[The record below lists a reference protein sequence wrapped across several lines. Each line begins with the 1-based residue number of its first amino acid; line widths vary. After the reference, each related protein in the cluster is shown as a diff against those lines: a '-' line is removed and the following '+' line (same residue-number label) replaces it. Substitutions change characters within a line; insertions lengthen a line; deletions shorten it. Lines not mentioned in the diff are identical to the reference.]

1 MVNVLILPTYPQP
14 ARFSH
19 LLNLRHSANLRVTL
33 GAVTSM
39 AWTSDGYAL
48 AVGYERGWAVWS
60 MGGRLNGW
68 GVASQDSDDEEPQV
82 DTFMDGVANLFW
94 STGNLDLFMQV
105 PEESTQFYAMPFV
118 KSATTGQLSPD
129 NTRYAF
135 LQMDDRVLVYRGA
148 DQPDMSV
155 INPESD
161 VWQHIHIPNVYIATN
176 WPIRYASISSDGRF
190 IAVAGRRGLTHY
202 SAASGRWKLFEQER
216 EERGFTVRGGLLWF
230 HHVLIVAVEV
240 DKKYQV
246 SCRDTIG
253 P

>member
-1 MVNVLILPTYPQP
+1 
-14 ARFSH
+14 
-19 LLNLRHSANLRVTL
+19 
-33 GAVTSM
+33 M

-48 AVGYERGWAVWS
+48 AVGYEKGWAVWS
-60 MGGRLNGW
+60 MSGRLNGW
-68 GVASQDSDDEEPQV
+68 GVASQDDDSEDELASDA
-82 DTFMDGVANLFW
+82 FMGGVASLFW
-94 STGNLDLFMQV
+94 APGNLDLFLLA
-105 PEESTQFYAMPFV
+105 PGENTRFYAMPLV

-161 VWQHIHIPNVYIATN
+161 VWQHIHIPNVYIASN

-202 SAASGRWKLFEQER
+202 SAASGRWKLFAQER
-216 EERGFTVRGGLLWF
+216 EERGFSVRGGLLWF
-230 HHVLIVAVEV
+230 HHVLIAAVEV
-240 DKKYQV
+240 DRKYQV
-246 SCRDTIG
+246 RLTT
-253 P
+253 